1 MIIPVITGAT
11 GLVTKGLKKDLEAV
25 PVDRSIDS
33 PQKTA
38 VLGTAHIIWKV
49 LQCGTGRV
57 SGGGSALVQGEKC
70 RGGKGCDRRHNII
83 IIIIIIIIM

>member
-49 LQCGTGRV
+49 LQTETGSL
-57 SGGGSALVQGEKC
+57 SGGDHRWFKRSTRKKRPVTREN
-70 RGGKGCDRRHNII
+70 HNKT
-83 IIIIIIIIM
+83 